1 MKNTQVQVIRF
12 ISPQKSLV
20 EGKNKR
26 QGGKS
31 QTRKELPGGPVVETP
46 CFHCRGRRF
55 NPRSGKLCRPHG
67 VAKKRKRKKRD
78 ILKPTSESTAGLRGL
93 QGKKQWAHFAWGVSE
108 SHEHPLIHSVNIYRA
123 LLFSAMM
130 WKRQSPCSQTTCLLR
145 EETVHK
151 LFITHA
157 RWYQLTV
164 SAMEEINQGRVVTAG
179 RSCLGWMVR
188 GVPLEEMISELR
200 ARWWGSMVSEVT
212 VNSMCKRPG
221 VEASLA
227 CSRNREK
234 AFATE
239 VQCSQWGRG
248 NKVRGK

>member
-1 MKNTQVQVIRF
+1 MKGPRFCLSGSSSRTQNLGPRVRTVLVFQSQLQDGLDSARTLPSMGPRTTEAGRSQRNNMKNTQVQVIRF

-93 QGKKQWAHFAWGVSE
+93 QGKKQ
-108 SHEHPLIHSVNIYRA
+108 
-123 LLFSAMM
+123 
-130 WKRQSPCSQTTCLLR
+130 
-145 EETVHK
+145 
-151 LFITHA
+151 
-157 RWYQLTV
+157 
-164 SAMEEINQGRVVTAG
+164 
-179 RSCLGWMVR
+179 
-188 GVPLEEMISELR
+188 
-200 ARWWGSMVSEVT
+200 
-212 VNSMCKRPG
+212 
-221 VEASLA
+221 
-227 CSRNREK
+227 
-234 AFATE
+234 
-239 VQCSQWGRG
+239 
-248 NKVRGK
+248 